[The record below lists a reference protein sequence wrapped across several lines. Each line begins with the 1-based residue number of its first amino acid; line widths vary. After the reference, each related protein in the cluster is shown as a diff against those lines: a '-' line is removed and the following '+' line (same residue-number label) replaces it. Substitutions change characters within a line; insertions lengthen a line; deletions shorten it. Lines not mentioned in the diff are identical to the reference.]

1 MRRLLSIFLILMSFF
16 IFFTAC
22 QPTPEETIVAQKDGS
37 ALEEK
42 INESADASKQA
53 TGVGSH
59 YVYQKSYEQPKNT
72 LTVDA
77 ILTGGAENAMPVFI
91 VEDAPFESGEPERKI
106 VEGLFPGYTI
116 YNQDELLKQ
125 EIKAEIDYLEMVYFR
140 IQNNLDWETGE
151 PIPEGVEPNYILPPP
166 AKKYQNLTPEEEAQ
180 LTVEDKYEAYLEER
194 YQDYANAPDVEDLEP
209 ADYKIE
215 ISDGNPIPQDILCAV
230 QGEKIYKLT
239 LANGTTERMG
249 TIFWVERIDKALP
262 DDIAMPEVLTPA
274 EELRQDEAM
283 QGDLAQ
289 IEECMANIGV
299 DYLALYGAYQGNG
312 ICRYIYTR
320 QYNTAQED
328 YVPSYLGMTAT
339 DGDGVIMRD
348 LWGPEYMQIT
358 TYEGEI
364 YDIDWYNA
372 SKIKEVENENVKLL
386 PWEEIQEIFEQQIDF
401 MLTPAMGHRKE
412 EGQRIYFP
420 NPTDITIDRIHL
432 GLTKVLV
439 QDTDEYRLIPTWS
452 FFGTDN
458 SPNDVVHYEKCYLTI
473 NAIDGSIIDRGVMY

>member
-1 MRRLLSIFLILMSFF
+1 MKRFLSLLIIIAVLCPILI
-16 IFFTAC
+16 AC
-22 QPTPEETIVAQKDGS
+22 QPTPEETIIGQKDGS
-37 ALEEK
+37 SFEEK
-42 INESADASKQA
+42 INESAQIDQEG
-53 TGVGSH
+53 TGIGNH
-59 YVYQKSYEQPKNT
+59 YSYQKHYDESKNT

-77 ILTGGAENAMPVFI
+77 ILTGGAENAMPVLRLEEAFF
-91 VEDAPFESGEPERKI
+91 EDGEPEKRI
-106 VEGLFPGYTI
+106 VENLFPEYSIFNRTS
-116 YNQDELLKQ
+116 LLKE
-125 EIKAEIDYLEMVYFR
+125 EIQAEIDYLEMIYFR

-151 PIPEGVEPNYILPPP
+151 PIPDGTEPDYLFPPL

-180 LTVEDKYEAYLEER
+180 LTIEDYYEAYLEER
-194 YQDYANAPDVEDLEP
+194 YQDYANAPDIEDLEP
-209 ADYKIE
+209 ADYTIEIPNGNTIPQDNLFAIRDDKVYNLTFANGTADQMGSTFIVERMDKTVPEDIE
-215 ISDGNPIPQDILCAV
+215 IS
-230 QGEKIYKLT
+230 
-239 LANGTTERMG
+239 
-249 TIFWVERIDKALP
+249 
-262 DDIAMPEVLTPA
+262 EVLTPA
-274 EELRQDEAM
+274 DKLRQDAAIE
-283 QGDLAQ
+283 GDLAQ
-289 IEECMANIGV
+289 IEECIDSIGV
-299 DYLALYGAYQGNG
+299 DYLTLYGAYQGDG
-312 ICRYIYTR
+312 VCRYIYTR

-358 TYEGEI
+358 TYEGEM

-386 PWEEIQEIFEQQIDF
+386 PWEEVQEIFEQQIDF
-401 MLTPAMGHRKE
+401 MLTPAMGQRNE

-458 SPNDVVHYEKCYLTI
+458 SPNDAVHYEKCYLTI

>member
-1 MRRLLSIFLILMSFF
+1 M
-16 IFFTAC
+16 
-22 QPTPEETIVAQKDGS
+22 TI
-37 ALEEK
+37 
-42 INESADASKQA
+42 
-53 TGVGSH
+53 
-59 YVYQKSYEQPKNT
+59 
-72 LTVDA
+72 
-77 ILTGGAENAMPVFI
+77 
-91 VEDAPFESGEPERKI
+91 ED
-106 VEGLFPGYTI
+106 Y
-116 YNQDELLKQ
+116 
-125 EIKAEIDYLEMVYFR
+125 
-140 IQNNLDWETGE
+140 
-151 PIPEGVEPNYILPPP
+151 
-166 AKKYQNLTPEEEAQ
+166 
-180 LTVEDKYEAYLEER
+180 YEAYLEER
-194 YQDYANAPDVEDLEP
+194 YQDYANAPDIEDLEP
-209 ADYKIE
+209 ADYTIQVPE
-215 ISDGNPIPQDILCAV
+215 DSTIPQDNLFAV
-230 QGEKIYKLT
+230 RGET
-239 LANGTTERMG
+239 LYNITFANGTADQMG
-249 TIFWVERIDKALP
+249 TIFIVERMDKTVP
-262 DDIAMPEVLTPA
+262 EDIEISEGLTPA
-274 EELRQDEAM
+274 AKLRQDAAIEE
-283 QGDLAQ
+283 DLAQ
-289 IEECMANIGV
+289 IEECIDSIGV
-299 DYLALYGAYQGNG
+299 DYLTLYGAYQGNG
-312 ICRYIYTR
+312 VCRYIYTR

-328 YVPSYLGMTAT
+328 YVPSYLGLSAT